1 MCMCVVL
8 PSTVKI
14 FLSLFIEQ
22 DTGIKQIGNSHK
34 TDEQTIIN
42 LKLLCRLVKKRNRY
56 DDDDDPHL
64 DIRGTCDTCIEYG
77 SREKIFFFVLH

>member
-42 LKLLCRLVKKRNRY
+42 FETTTSASKK
-56 DDDDDPHL
+56 
-64 DIRGTCDTCIEYG
+64 
-77 SREKIFFFVLH
+77 EKPL